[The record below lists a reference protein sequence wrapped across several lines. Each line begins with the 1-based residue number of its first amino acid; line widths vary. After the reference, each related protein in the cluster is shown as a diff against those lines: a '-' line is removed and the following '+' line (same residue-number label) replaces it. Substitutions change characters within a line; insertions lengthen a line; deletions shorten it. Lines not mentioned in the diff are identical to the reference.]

1 MARVLVVY
9 GSSEGQTASIA
20 ERIGDVLEA
29 AGHDVVVVNTKHPP
43 AELDPGRYDGVI
55 VGASVHMGSH
65 QSSVESFVDKHSE
78 ALNRVPSAFFSV
90 SLTAAHPDPDDR
102 EPAQEILEEFLTEAD
117 WEPNTTLLVGGALK
131 YSEYGLLK
139 RVVMRRIAG
148 KAGGDTDTARD
159 YEYTDWNELEAF
171 VDEFTTLLPD
181 APEQP

>member
-1 MARVLVVY
+1 MGRVLVAF
-9 GSSEGQTASIA
+9 GSSEGQTATIA
-20 ERIGDVLEA
+20 ERIGDALEDA
-29 AGHDVVVVNTKHPP
+29 DHDVVVVHAKHPP

-55 VGASVHMGSH
+55 VGASIHMGSH
-65 QSSVESFVDKHSE
+65 QSYVESFVDTHSE

-102 EPAQEILEEFLTEAD
+102 EPAQATVEEFLEETG
-117 WEPNTTLLVGGALK
+117 WEPDTTLLVAGALK

-159 YEYTDWNELEAF
+159 YEYTDWDELEAF
-171 VDEFTTLLPD
+171 VDAFTALLPD
-181 APEQP
+181 APEQS